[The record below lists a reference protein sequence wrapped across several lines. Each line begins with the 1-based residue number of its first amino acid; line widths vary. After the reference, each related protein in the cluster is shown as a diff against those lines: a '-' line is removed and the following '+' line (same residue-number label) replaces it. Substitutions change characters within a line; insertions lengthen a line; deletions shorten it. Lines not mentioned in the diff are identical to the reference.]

1 MLFHQVCVCE
11 VCVHSNTY
19 GAVSAVPLASSS
31 TDTGPR
37 TQPTHPP
44 TSPGSS
50 HSGPVCDINKAVA
63 HHASAIGVE
72 GLVAVPSSG
81 PPLREQAIQEGFVL

>member
-1 MLFHQVCVCE
+1 MCAERPQWSC
-11 VCVHSNTY
+11 
-19 GAVSAVPLASSS
+19 SAVPVAPSSEV
-31 TDTGPR
+31 GPR
-37 TQPTHPP
+37 TQPTEYIHP

-50 HSGPVCDINKAVA
+50 RSGPACATNKAVA
-63 HHASAIGVE
+63 HHASAIGVQ